1 MEELLIQL
9 EHLRE
14 RMIRSGLEHGLQAP
28 KTVQLSKQL
37 DKIINQYIQ
46 QTLVALMKR

>member
-14 RMIRSGLEHGLQAP
+14 KMIRSGLEHGLQSK
-28 KTVQLSKQL
+28 KTIQLSKQL
-37 DKIINQYIQ
+37 DKIIDQYVQ
-46 QTLVALMKR
+46 QTLVAISKK